1 MAVCRW
7 ETGGVKNMG
16 RIGLLVSCAALAA
29 MPLWGY
35 KSGPDAGHTG
45 APGESNCTACHF
57 GTVNSGAGSVRV
69 ELVGATHYTPGLRH
83 TLRVTVTQSGASRW
97 GFQLSARLKDTTL
110 AAGQFSLADP
120 LNTRMETVANGLQY
134 VTHTETGTQAGTAS
148 PASWTVE
155 WTAPPAGAGPVV
167 FFVAGNAAN
176 RDGAITGDSIYTAS
190 AEFGT
195 GDVITETKSYALPQI
210 AFGGAADPL
219 QGERWITELY
229 FTNTGESQTSFTVD
243 FYGNDGNPLPVP
255 YAGSTT
261 TSVPVLLAPGAMQMI
276 QLASSSPLVQG
287 WASVSLPSTV
297 KGLGIFRQSIN
308 GKEGQEAMVPLSED
322 SKQNYV
328 MIWDD
333 AGFDT
338 VMAVANPGD
347 TAVTVNFTVRT
358 ASGNQLGTGSINLD
372 PKKKEAF
379 MIRERL
385 VLPSMVGQRGA
396 MDISISSGKVAL
408 LGLKFGKAA
417 FTSMM
422 PIEK

>member
-1 MAVCRW
+1 
-7 ETGGVKNMG
+7 MG
-16 RIGLLVSCAALAA
+16 RIGFWVAVAALAA
-29 MPLWGY
+29 VPLWAH
-35 KSGPDAGHTG
+35 SAGPDPGLTG
-45 APGESNCTACHF
+45 APGEGNCTACHV
-57 GTVNSGAGSVRV
+57 GTVNSGVGSVKV
-69 ELVGATHYTPGLRH
+69 ELVGATHYTPGLKH
-83 TLRVTVTQSGASRW
+83 TLRVTVTQSGVTRW
-97 GFQLSARLKDTTL
+97 GFQLSARLKDSTI

-120 LNTRMETVANGLQY
+120 LNTRMETVASGLQY
-134 VTHTETGTQAGTAS
+134 VTHTGAGTQAGTPS

-155 WTAPPAGAGPVV
+155 WTAPPAGAGAVV
-167 FFVAGNAAN
+167 FHVAGNATN

-190 AEFGT
+190 SEYGVE
-195 GDVITETKSYALPQI
+195 DVITETKSYALPQI

-229 FTNTGESQTSFTVD
+229 FTNTGSSTSSFTVD

-255 YAGSTT
+255 YASSTT
-261 TSVPVLLAPGAMQMI
+261 TSVPVVLAPGAMQMI
-276 QLASSSPLVQG
+276 QLASSNPLVQG
-287 WASVSLPSTV
+287 WASVDLPTTV

-322 SKQNYV
+322 SKQSYV

-338 VMAVANPGD
+338 VMAAANPGE
-347 TAVTVNFTVRT
+347 TPITLIFTVRT
-358 ASGNQLGTGSINLD
+358 ASGNQLGTGSIILA

-396 MDISISSGKVAL
+396 LDITISSGKVAL